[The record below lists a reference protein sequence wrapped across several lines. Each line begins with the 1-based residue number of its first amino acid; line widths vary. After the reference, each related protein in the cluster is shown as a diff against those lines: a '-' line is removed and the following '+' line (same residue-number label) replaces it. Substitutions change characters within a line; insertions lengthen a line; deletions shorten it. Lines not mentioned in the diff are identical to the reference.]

1 MAERCAAERQK
12 FCGILGEIDV
22 RGEET
27 MLVMGMGVNIAW
39 REEDLPTDWSTA
51 LNLDGI
57 DVDWDAFTIDLLRAL
72 GERLAQ

>member
-1 MAERCAAERQK
+1 
-12 FCGILGEIDV
+12 
-22 RGEET
+22 